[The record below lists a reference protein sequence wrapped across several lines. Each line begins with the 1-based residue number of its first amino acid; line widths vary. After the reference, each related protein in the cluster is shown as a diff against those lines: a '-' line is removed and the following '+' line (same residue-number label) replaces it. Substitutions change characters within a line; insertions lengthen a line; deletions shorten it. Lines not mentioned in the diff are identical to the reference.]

1 MNRFDWL
8 PMFLA
13 RLRDERVLV
22 RHHDTRRLAPV
33 QILRLDADDWGSA
46 ARAAAACGCRWAGA
60 WGDEVGERIVVRACL
75 ENQGDYLV
83 LVTAVPLTQ
92 PVLASH
98 TPHYPAADR
107 LERHLQDMFGVAFLD
122 HPDSRRWTRH
132 RAWSEQIFPLR
143 NDFPVVGF
151 SPGRTAPDSDYPFA
165 RVLGSGVY
173 QIPVGPVHAGII
185 EPGHFRFHA
194 LGEDVLQLEARL
206 AYVHKGIEKI
216 AVGREPAG
224 LARLAARV
232 SGDSTV
238 AHTWAACMAL
248 ERAAG
253 VEVPPR
259 ALAIRAILAERERI
273 ANHLGD
279 IGAVCNDVAFAFA
292 HAQFSRLREDWQRG
306 NQAVFGHRLLMD
318 RILPGGAVGDLTAP
332 GAERLL
338 EQHSALARELDGLL
352 DIIDD
357 HPSLED
363 RLADTGILS
372 CDDARRL
379 GVVGYVGKASGVDYD
394 LRRDT
399 AYAPYDR
406 LQVVSPC
413 LDAGDVAA
421 RVQVRGDEIRHSLQ
435 LLETLL
441 VQPPEG
447 AVSVPWPDAVTHGEG
462 IGLVEGWR
470 GEILSYVRLG
480 KDGRVARFFPRDPSW
495 FSWPALERLMHGNIV
510 ADFPVCNKSVN
521 GSYSGHDL

>member
-1 MNRFDWL
+1 
-8 PMFLA
+8 
-13 RLRDERVLV
+13 
-22 RHHDTRRLAPV
+22 
-33 QILRLDADDWGSA
+33 
-46 ARAAAACGCRWAGA
+46 
-60 WGDEVGERIVVRACL
+60 
-75 ENQGDYLV
+75 
-83 LVTAVPLTQ
+83 
-92 PVLASH
+92 
-98 TPHYPAADR
+98 
-107 LERHLQDMFGVAFLD
+107 
-122 HPDSRRWTRH
+122 
-132 RAWSEQIFPLR
+132 
-143 NDFPVVGF
+143 
-151 SPGRTAPDSDYPFA
+151 
-165 RVLGSGVY
+165 
-173 QIPVGPVHAGII
+173 
-185 EPGHFRFHA
+185 
-194 LGEDVLQLEARL
+194 
-206 AYVHKGIEKI
+206 
-216 AVGREPAG
+216 
-224 LARLAARV
+224 
-232 SGDSTV
+232 
-238 AHTWAACMAL
+238 
-248 ERAAG
+248 
-253 VEVPPR
+253 
-259 ALAIRAILAERERI
+259 
-273 ANHLGD
+273 
-279 IGAVCNDVAFAFA
+279 
-292 HAQFSRLREDWQRG
+292 
-306 NQAVFGHRLLMD
+306 VFGHRLLMD